1 MGSMYTESTE
11 LLLPHTEATKMM
23 DSFLETSSLEAKKK
37 KKKNHRILDSQ
48 AAK

>member
-37 KKKNHRILDSQ
+37 KEKS
-48 AAK
+48 

>member
-1 MGSMYTESTE
+1 MVSMYTESTE

-37 KKKNHRILDSQ
+37 KKEKS
-48 AAK
+48 